1 MPDMFD
7 LTGLLTSPSMGE
19 SRPQF
24 GMPYEVNESADQG
37 EGESTV
43 TSY

>member
-7 LTGLLTSPSMGE
+7 LAGLLTSPSMGE
-19 SRPQF
+19 
-24 GMPYEVNESADQG
+24 DLG